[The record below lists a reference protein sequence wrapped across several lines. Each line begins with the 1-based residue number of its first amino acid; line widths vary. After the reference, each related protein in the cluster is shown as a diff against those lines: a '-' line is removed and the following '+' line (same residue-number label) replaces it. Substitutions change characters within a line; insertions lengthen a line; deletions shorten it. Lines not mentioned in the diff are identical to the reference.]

1 MRHLPC
7 VPFLLLAM
15 TVLPALRGRA
25 ASIPL
30 LPAKASESGKL
41 FDKLGPE
48 VIEKFRNA
56 GKTLAPNSVAGQ
68 QALAERQ
75 LEVWVRRA
83 TEAGLRPG

>member
-1 MRHLPC
+1 MR
-7 VPFLLLAM
+7 
-15 TVLPALRGRA
+15 
-25 ASIPL
+25 SS
-30 LPAKASESGKL
+30 K
-41 FDKLGPE
+41 GPE